1 MNPTYTE
8 GPYKSFEE
16 ENLLDLQ
23 DKEGFLVMLG
33 TADNTVKLA
42 DSGDA
47 AIGILHGRTSLES
60 KDVAVRLLGKGGTV
74 KMKAGGIIAKGSRVV
89 WAAGGKVVAQPAA
102 AGSYR
107 TLGVK
112 LEQGDSADNDV
123 IEVFDLIEPVTVA

>member
-16 ENLLDLQ
+16 ETLLDLQ

-33 TADNTVKLA
+33 AADNTVKLA
-42 DSGDA
+42 TSGA
-47 AIGILHGRTSLES
+47 VAIGVLHGRTSLES

-74 KMKAGGIIAKGSRVV
+74 KMMAGGIIAKGSRVV

-123 IEVFDLIEPVTVA
+123 IEVLDLIEPVTVA

>member
-33 TADNTVKLA
+33 AADNTVKLA
-42 DSGDA
+42 TSGA
-47 AIGILHGRTSLES
+47 VSIGVLHGRTSLES

-107 TLGVK
+107 TFGMK

-123 IEVFDLIEPVTVA
+123 IEVLDVIEPVTVA

>member
-33 TADNTVKLA
+33 AADNTVKLA
-42 DSGDA
+42 TSGDV
-47 AIGILHGRTSLES
+47 AIGVLHGRTSLES
-60 KDVAVRLLGKGGTV
+60 KDVAVRLLGNGGTV

-123 IEVFDLIEPVTVA
+123 IEVFDVIEPVTVA

>member
-42 DSGDA
+42 TSGA
-47 AIGILHGRTSLES
+47 VAIGVLHGRTSLES

-102 AGSYR
+102 AGIYR

-123 IEVFDLIEPVTVA
+123 IEVLDLIEPVTVA